1 MWDDIKDQK
10 MKVLGKVLDT
20 HPKTNEYP
28 VKMIHFL
35 FEMVAFL
42 GPFFHFQGWVI
53 AKKNGWCV
61 PMLPGG
67 TVECFAPETFAGAN
81 RERSQLPPGFDQ
93 FIVGKMQ
100 CLIRF
105 IGNF

>member
-10 MKVLGKVLDT
+10 MKVLGKALDT

-42 GPFFHFQGWVI
+42 GPFFHFQMQ
-53 AKKNGWCV
+53 KR
-61 PMLPGG
+61 
-67 TVECFAPETFAGAN
+67 TAGVF
-81 RERSQLPPGFDQ
+81 RCCPVERSQLPPGFDQ